1 MSIRSGLLL
10 GNAEKTGVAAALFL
24 CFLLN
29 GATDYRSGQ
38 VDADSPIAITT

>member
-10 GNAEKTGVAAALFL
+10 GNAEKTGVAATLFQ

-29 GATDYRSGQ
+29 GAADYRSRQAKTGREL
-38 VDADSPIAITT
+38 AITT